1 MRTKEFG
8 PWLVLSALLTGSA
21 LGLMDSTITNVAV
34 PSLIHDLN
42 ARVDQILWV
51 GNGYLLGYAALV
63 VTAGRLGDLFSQKRL
78 FMIGVALFMASSVAC
93 ATAQSAD
100 FFIAA
105 RVVQGCSAALFG
117 PQSMAIITHI
127 FPRERRGAAFGVW
140 GAVAGISVA
149 AGPTLGG
156 LTVSTMGWRWVF
168 GINVVIG
175 SIAIVFAA
183 IVVPNTTFGRK
194 RRLDLAGA
202 AWLSIGLALI
212 VYGLLEGNS
221 HDWGRVL
228 GPVTAPMVIAAGVIA
243 MGVLFVVERRRQHA
257 EPMLPFHI
265 LHNRNFVLTLAA
277 ACGLALAVSSML
289 FLTLLN
295 LQLSLGMAVLVAGLT
310 VATAPAVSVL
320 LAPISGRL
328 TDRYGGKFVLFAGM
342 LVLAAGLVL
351 LASAERIGSD
361 WYDMLPGLAT
371 VGVGMGVTFAPPPA
385 MAMSDVPPA
394 MTGIASGFFN
404 IAKLC
409 GSLIGSASVGALL
422 QARLVPALT
431 ASATRAAIQL
441 PPSSRQTFV
450 NAFANASTGN
460 LQAARFTVPGAP
472 AQLAAQVLHEG
483 LADAIR
489 WTYALPVIVLVIGAI
504 AVLGLKVVPRTV
516 TPKPGP
522 EPKPEHATPV
532 PQAR

>member
-1 MRTKEFG
+1 
-8 PWLVLSALLTGSA
+8 
-21 LGLMDSTITNVAV
+21 MDSTITNVAV
-34 PSLIHDLN
+34 PSLIHDLG

-78 FMIGVALFMASSVAC
+78 FMLGVGLFMLSSVAC

-127 FPRERRGAAFGVW
+127 FPTERRGAAFGVW

-156 LTVSTMGWRWVF
+156 LTVSTLGWRWVF

-175 SIAIVFAA
+175 IIAIVFAA
-183 IVVPNTTFGRK
+183 IVVPNTRFGRR

-202 AWLSIGLALI
+202 TWLSIGLALI
-212 VYGLLEGNS
+212 VYGLLEGQS
-221 HDWGRVL
+221 HGWGRVF
-228 GPVTAPMVIAAGVIA
+228 GPVTAPMVIVAGVAA
-243 MGVLFVVERRRQHA
+243 MVVLYVVERRRQDS
-257 EPMLPFHI
+257 EPMLPFHV
-265 LHNRNFVLTLAA
+265 LRNRNFVLTLAA

-310 VATAPAVSVL
+310 VATAPAVSVVL
-320 LAPISGRL
+320 SPVSGRL
-328 TDRYGGKFVLFAGM
+328 TDRYGGKYVLFLGM

-351 LASAERIGSD
+351 LASAERIGST
-361 WYDMLPGLAT
+361 WYDMLPGLVT
-371 VGVGMGVTFAPPPA
+371 VGVGMGVTFAPPVT

-404 IAKLC
+404 IARLS

-422 QARLVPALT
+422 QARLVPSLT
-431 ASATRAAIQL
+431 ASATRVAAGL
-441 PPSSRQTFV
+441 SVPARARFV
-450 NAFANASTGN
+450 NGFATASTGN
-460 LQAARFTVPGAP
+460 LQAQHFVVPGTP
-472 AQLAAQVLHEG
+472 ARLATQVLHEG

-489 WTYALPVIVLVIGAI
+489 WTYALPVVVLVVGAI
-504 AVLGLKVVPRTV
+504 AVLGLKIVA
-516 TPKPGP
+516 KPA
-522 EPKPEHATPV
+522 PKPEQLTPV
-532 PQAR
+532 SQAR

>member
-1 MRTKEFG
+1 MKREFG

-34 PSLIHDLN
+34 PSLIHDLD

-78 FMIGVALFMASSVAC
+78 FLIGVGLFMLSSVAC

-105 RVVQGCSAALFG
+105 RVIQGCSAALFG

-127 FPRERRGAAFGVW
+127 FPAEKRGAAFGVW

-156 LTVSTMGWRWVF
+156 LCVSTLGWRWVF

-175 SIAIVFAA
+175 AVAIAFAA
-183 IVVPNTTFGRK
+183 VVVPNTTFGRR

-202 AWLSIGLALI
+202 AWLSIGLALL

-221 HDWGRVL
+221 HGWGRVI
-228 GPVTAPMVIAAGVIA
+228 GPVTAPMVLAAGVVA
-243 MGVLFVVERRRQHA
+243 MGALVVVERRRQDR
-257 EPMLPFHI
+257 EPMLPFAM
-265 LHNRNFVLTLAA
+265 LRNRNFVLTLAA
-277 ACGLALAVSSML
+277 ACGLALSVSSML

-310 VATAPAVSVL
+310 VATAPAVSVVL
-320 LAPISGRL
+320 SPISGRL
-328 TDRYGGKFVLFAGM
+328 TDRYGGKYVLFLGM
-342 LVLAAGLVL
+342 LILAGGLVL
-351 LASAERIGSD
+351 LASAERIGST
-361 WYDMLPGLAT
+361 WYDMLPGLVT
-371 VGVGMGVTFAPPPA
+371 VGVGMGVTFAPPVT
-385 MAMSDVPPA
+385 MAMSDVPPER
-394 MTGIASGFFN
+394 TGIASGFFN
-404 IAKLC
+404 IARMS

-422 QARLVPALT
+422 QARLVPALS
-431 ASATRAAIQL
+431 ASANRVAGAL
-441 PPSSRQTFV
+441 PNGVAQRFV
-450 NAFANASTGN
+450 AGFANASTGN
-460 LQAARFTVPGAP
+460 LQAQHFVVPGVP
-472 AQLAAQVLHEG
+472 LSLAEQALQDG

-489 WTYALPVIVLVIGAI
+489 WTYALPVVVLVVGAV
-504 AVLGLKVVPRTV
+504 AVLGFKVI
-516 TPKPGP
+516 PKPA
-522 EPKPEHATPV
+522 PKPESQPEQIVPA

>member
-1 MRTKEFG
+1 MKRTYG
-8 PWLVLSALLTGSA
+8 PWIVLSALLTGSA

-34 PSLIHDLN
+34 PSLIHDLD

-78 FMIGVALFMASSVAC
+78 FLLGVGLFMAASVAC

-127 FPRERRGAAFGVW
+127 FPTEKRGAAFGVW

-156 LTVSTMGWRWVF
+156 LCVSTLGWRWVF

-175 SIAIVFAA
+175 AVAIAFAA
-183 IVVPNTTFGRK
+183 VVVPNTRFGRK

-202 AWLSIGLALI
+202 AWLSIALALL

-221 HDWGRVL
+221 HGWGRVL
-228 GPVTAPMVIAAGVIA
+228 GPVTAPMVLVAGVA
-243 MGVLFVVERRRQHA
+243 ALGVLVVVERRRQDS
-257 EPMLPFHI
+257 EPMLPFHV
-265 LHNRNFVLTLAA
+265 LRNRNFVLTLAA
-277 ACGLALAVSSML
+277 ACGLALSVSSML

-320 LAPISGRL
+320 LSPISGRL
-328 TDRYGGKFVLFAGM
+328 TDRYGGKYVLFLGM
-342 LVLAAGLVL
+342 LVLATGLAL
-351 LASAERIGSD
+351 LASAERLGST
-361 WYDMLPGLAT
+361 WYDMLPGLVT
-371 VGVGMGVTFAPPPA
+371 VGVGMGVTFAPPVT
-385 MAMSDVPPA
+385 MAMSDVPPE

-404 IAKLC
+404 IARMS

-431 ASATRAAIQL
+431 TSATRAASDL
-441 PPSSRQTFV
+441 PDAVRDRFV
-450 NAFANASTGN
+450 AGFANASTGN
-460 LQAARFTVPGAP
+460 LQAQHFLVQGAP
-472 AQLAAQVLHEG
+472 AQLAEHVLQEG

-489 WTYALPVIVLVIGAI
+489 WTYALPVIVLVVGAI
-504 AVLGLKVVPRTV
+504 AILGVKVVR
-516 TPKPGP
+516 KPLP
-522 EPKPEHATPV
+522 SEQKTPV
-532 PQAR
+532 AQAR

>member
-1 MRTKEFG
+1 MRREYG
-8 PWLVLSALLTGSA
+8 PWIVLAALLTGSA

-34 PSLIHDLN
+34 PSLIHDLD

-51 GNGYLLGYAALV
+51 SNGYLLGYAALV

-78 FMIGVALFMASSVAC
+78 FIIGVALFILSSVAC
-93 ATAQSAD
+93 AAAQSAE

-127 FPRERRGAAFGVW
+127 FPAERRGSAFGVW

-156 LTVSTMGWRWVF
+156 LTVSTLGWRWVF

-175 SIAIVFAA
+175 AFAIAFAA
-183 IVVPNTTFGRK
+183 VVVPNTRFGRK

-202 AWLSIGLALI
+202 AWLSIGLALV

-221 HDWGRVL
+221 HGWGRVI
-228 GPVTAPMVIAAGVIA
+228 GPVTAPMVLLAGVAA
-243 MGVLFVVERRRQHA
+243 MGVLYVVERRRQDS
-257 EPMLPFHI
+257 EPMLPFHV
-265 LHNRNFVLTLAA
+265 LRNRNFVLTLAA
-277 ACGLALAVSSML
+277 ASGLALAVSSML

-320 LAPISGRL
+320 LSPISGRL
-328 TDRYGGKFVLFAGM
+328 TDRYGGKYVLFAGM

-351 LASAERIGSD
+351 LASAERIGST
-361 WYDMLPGLAT
+361 WYDMLPGLVT
-371 VGVGMGVTFAPPPA
+371 VGVGMGVTFAPPVT

-404 IAKLC
+404 IARLS

-431 ASATRAAIQL
+431 AAATRASAGM
-441 PPSSRQTFV
+441 SAVRQQSFV
-450 NAFANASTGN
+450 AGFANASTGN
-460 LQAARFTVPGAP
+460 LQASHFTVAGAP
-472 AQLAAQVLHEG
+472 AQLAAQVLHAG

-489 WTYALPVIVLVIGAI
+489 WTYALPVAVLVVGAI
-504 AVLGLKVVPRTV
+504 AVLWSKTIPKKAPEKEKV
-516 TPKPGP
+516 
-522 EPKPEHATPV
+522 AASV
-532 PQAR
+532 PQPQSR

>member
-1 MRTKEFG
+1 MRREYG
-8 PWLVLSALLTGSA
+8 PWIVLAALLTGSA

-63 VTAGRLGDLFSQKRL
+63 VTSGRLGDLFSQKRL
-78 FMIGVALFMASSVAC
+78 FMIGVALFMLSSVAC

-100 FFIAA
+100 FFIAS

-127 FPRERRGAAFGVW
+127 FPSERRGAAFGVW

-156 LTVSTMGWRWVF
+156 LTVSTLGWRWVF

-175 SIAIVFAA
+175 AVAIAFAA
-183 IVVPNTTFGRK
+183 VVVPNTAFGRK

-212 VYGLLEGNS
+212 VYGLLERQS
-221 HDWGRVL
+221 HGW
-228 GPVTAPMVIAAGVIA
+228 VIIAGVA
-243 MGVLFVVERRRQHA
+243 ALGVLFVVERRRQDR
-257 EPMLPFHI
+257 EPMLPFHV
-265 LHNRNFVLTLAA
+265 LRNRNFVLTLAA

-320 LAPISGRL
+320 LSPISGRL
-328 TDRYGGKFVLFAGM
+328 TDRYGGKYVLFGGM
-342 LVLAAGLVL
+342 LVLAAGLAL
-351 LASAERIGSD
+351 LASAERIGST

-371 VGVGMGVTFAPPPA
+371 VGIGMGLTFAPPPA

-394 MTGIASGFFN
+394 MTGIAAGFFN

-431 ASATRAAIQL
+431 SAATKASAGMPVAQQER
-441 PPSSRQTFV
+441 FV
-450 NAFANASTGN
+450 AGFANASTGN
-460 LQAARFTVPGAP
+460 LEASHFAVAGAP

-489 WTYALPVIVLVIGAI
+489 WTYALPVTVLVIGAI
-504 AVLGLKVVPRTV
+504 AVLGLRIVAKKATEKV
-516 TPKPGP
+516 
-522 EPKPEHATPV
+522 EPLVAAPV
-532 PQAR
+532 SQSR